1 MLKGNL
7 GVCLIK
13 DNFRC
18 TVLIDEGYQ
27 CLVMINRGR
36 VLKNFSALLII
47 PPIDRFSIDVEL
59 SFDVKRSEEINE
71 IADDFSYSFFDGL
84 VVLASFNDGVYSN
97 PVGGIDECDSSP

>member
-7 GVCLIK
+7 RVCLIK
-13 DNFRC
+13 DNFWW
-18 TVLIDEGYQ
+18 TVLIDEGYP

-59 SFDVKRSEEINE
+59 SFNIKCSEETNE

-84 VVLASFNDGVYSN
+84 VVLAIFNDGVYSN